1 MTHCA
6 GQDQGMPLFTQ
17 QWEMDQDMPSSSA
30 VREYKRQILQEMTI
44 LFIIGAGGFHFAK
57 DKNIT
62 TL

>member
-1 MTHCA
+1 
-6 GQDQGMPLFTQ
+6 MPLFTQ